1 MNNVDID
8 NQKSRKSSHMKNH
21 HSTEGEVRIP
31 VSASAPVPLGGMTT
45 VPRIKRVPQ
54 RRLPSSFREHEQ
66 KVPSS
71 ESTLV
76 SLRQPRATRG
86 RIMQHSEAVINEC
99 QKKSRLRIPTIEHVI
114 KQPISFQHTARRVRN
129 SRFLHQH

>member
-1 MNNVDID
+1 
-8 NQKSRKSSHMKNH
+8 MKNH
-21 HSTEGEVRIP
+21 HSIEEEVRIP

-86 RIMQHSEAVINEC
+86 MIIQHSEAVTNEC
-99 QKKSRLRIPTIEHVI
+99 KIFFFPGSEFQQLNTSPNYQSVSIWCTQLDRFTIPV
-114 KQPISFQHTARRVRN
+114 
-129 SRFLHQH
+129 FLTNTDNTHHYV

>member
-21 HSTEGEVRIP
+21 HSTEEEVQIP
-31 VSASAPVPLGGMTT
+31 LSASAPVPLGEMTT
-45 VPRIKRVPQ
+45 VLKIQRVPQ

-71 ESTLV
+71 ESALI
-76 SLRQPRATRG
+76 SSRQPRVTRG
-86 RIMQHSEAVINEC
+86 RIIQHSEAVINEC
-99 QKKSRLRIPTIEHVI
+99 RKNPGPEFQQLNMSSNNQLVSSTQLDRFAIPV
-114 KQPISFQHTARRVRN
+114 FLYQH
-129 SRFLHQH
+129 